1 VKWGQAVD
9 ECEGCDRASMSYK
22 YEENRGRG
30 PWNMVRYRNG
40 KEGRDNEEECD
51 QRPFSSR
58 F

>member
-1 VKWGQAVD
+1 
-9 ECEGCDRASMSYK
+9 MSYK